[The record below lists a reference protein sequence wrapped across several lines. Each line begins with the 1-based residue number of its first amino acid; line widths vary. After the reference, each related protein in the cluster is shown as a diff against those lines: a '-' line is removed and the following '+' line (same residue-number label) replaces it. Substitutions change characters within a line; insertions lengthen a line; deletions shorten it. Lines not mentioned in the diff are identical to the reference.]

1 MNIKVD
7 NYINNNFEE
16 LQQISRR
23 ITQGHELSDDLLQEV
38 ILQIYEKQELLLR
51 EYDDDNIKYYI
62 IACLK
67 LNWRSKT
74 SPFYY
79 KIRKEPKEKYTEL
92 KSGYVNYK
100 TTEEDEELEVY
111 EDLVIMV
118 EEEFCDLT
126 WFSKRLLELYL
137 TLGSLKKV
145 SVQTTIP
152 IASVGRYIRE
162 IKQEIRINVE
172 RRIKDT

>member
-1 MNIKVD
+1 MNIKIT

-16 LQQISRR
+16 LKQISRR
-23 ITQGHELSDDLLQEV
+23 ITQGDQLSEELLQEV
-38 ILQIYEKQELLLR
+38 ILQIYEKGDLVLR

-62 IACLK
+62 IAVMK
-67 LNWRSKT
+67 LNWNSKT

-79 KIRKEPKEKYTEL
+79 KIRKEPKNYTEL
-92 KSGYVNYK
+92 HPSFVNYR
-100 TTEEDEELEVY
+100 TTEEQDEFELYEELVKA
-111 EDLVIMV
+111 V
-118 EEEFCDLT
+118 EEEFTELT
-126 WFSKRLLELYL
+126 WFSKRLMELYL

-162 IKQEIRINVE
+162 IKHEIKINVE
-172 RRIKDT
+172 RKIKNT